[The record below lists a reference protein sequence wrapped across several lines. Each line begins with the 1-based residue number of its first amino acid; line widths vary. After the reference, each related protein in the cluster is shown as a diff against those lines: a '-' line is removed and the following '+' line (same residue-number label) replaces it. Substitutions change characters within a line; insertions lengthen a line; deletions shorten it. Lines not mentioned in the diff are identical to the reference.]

1 VKTERA
7 PALQDSSSSSH
18 LTEIFGEA
26 FRHHQAGRLPEA
38 ERLYRQ
44 VLAADPRHADSLHLL
59 GVIACDV
66 GRHDVGIG
74 LIHQAIGISPRIAS
88 FHFDLA
94 TALQDTGRFDQA
106 IGYYRNAVT
115 LDPNYL
121 EALSNLGCLLKDM
134 GRPNEAI
141 AFHRRALAVDPD
153 APATYNNLGIALQ
166 ALGQLGEATVSYRKA
181 LALRPD
187 YPDALTNLGNA
198 LKDQGRI
205 DEAIASYRQALALK
219 PDYSDAQG
227 NLVMLLHYASDFSS
241 ADMLAEARRFGATF
255 ERSAPARRFSNDPD
269 PRRRLRIGY
278 VSGDFRTHPVS
289 YFLAR
294 VLEAHDHADVEVF
307 CYSNSAIADA
317 MTRRLKQAADR
328 WRNIAALPDAE
339 AAAMIRRDEID
350 ILVDLSGHT
359 SKNRLPLFALKPA
372 PVQAAWLGY
381 FGTTG
386 LSAMDYVLADRFVVP
401 EGEESNFTETVLR
414 LPDSYLCFD
423 PPDID
428 IAFGPSPLVANGAVT
443 FGCFNNRAKISP
455 VAVELW
461 SRVLKRA
468 PNSRLLLKTITLVD
482 DGIRRD
488 LIALFAEQG
497 IDADRLILEGA
508 SPMAEYLAAYNRVD
522 IALDPFPFTGGA
534 TTAQTLWMGVP
545 VVTLRGD
552 RWVARQ
558 GESILNAVGA
568 PELVAGNPDR
578 YVEIAAALAADPARL
593 AAYRSDLRRHMEAS
607 PFCDGRRFARNLE
620 AAYRTM
626 WRTWRQR
633 QSPAVYF

>member
-1 VKTERA
+1 LA
-7 PALQDSSSSSH
+7 PPDSPSSR
-18 LTEIFGEA
+18 LTQIFAEA

-38 ERLYRQ
+38 ERLYRH

-134 GRPNEAI
+134 GRPNEAVP
-141 AFHRRALAVDPD
+141 FHRRALEVDPG

-166 ALGQLGEATVSYRKA
+166 ALGQLSEATLSYRKA
-181 LALRPD
+181 LALKPN
-187 YPDALTNLGNA
+187 YPDALINLGNA
-198 LKDQGRI
+198 LKDQGKI
-205 DEAIASYRQALALK
+205 DEAIAGYRQALALK
-219 PDYSDAQG
+219 PDAIDAHS
-227 NLVMLLHYASDFSS
+227 NLVMLFHAASAFSS
-241 ADMLAEARRFGATF
+241 ADMLAQARSFGETV
-255 ERSAPARRFSNDPD
+255 ERSASARNFPNDPD
-269 PRRRLRIGY
+269 RHRRLRIGY
-278 VSGDFRTHPVS
+278 VSGDFRTHPVG
-289 YFLAR
+289 YFLVR
-294 VLEAHDHADVEVF
+294 VLEAHDHAQVEVF
-307 CYSNSAIADA
+307 CYSNAAIADA
-317 MTRRLKQAADR
+317 ITWRLKQAADQ
-328 WRNIAALPDAE
+328 WRHVQALPDAE
-339 AAAMIRRDEID
+339 AAAMIQRDEID

-372 PVQAAWLGY
+372 PVQTAWLGY

-386 LSAMDYVLADRFVVP
+386 LSTMDYVLADRFVVP
-401 EGEESNFTETVLR
+401 EGEDANFIETVMR
-414 LPDSYLCFD
+414 LPGSYLCFD
-423 PPDID
+423 APDID
-428 IAFGPSPLVANGAVT
+428 VAIGPSPLLANGIVT

-455 VAVELW
+455 AAVELW

-468 PNSRLLLKTITLVD
+468 PNSRLLLKTIALVD
-482 DGIRRD
+482 PAICRD

-508 SPMAEYLAAYNRVD
+508 SPMAEYLAAYNRID
-522 IALDPFPFTGGA
+522 IALDPLPFTGGA

-552 RWVARQ
+552 RWVGRQ
-558 GESILNAVGA
+558 GESILNAVGI
-568 PELVAGNPDR
+568 PELVADNPNH

-593 AAYRSDLRRHMEAS
+593 SAYRSDLRRHMEAS
-607 PFCDGRRFARNLE
+607 PFCDGERFARGLE

-633 QSPAVYF
+633 QNPA